1 MKKIFK
7 NIKGKNV
14 DLINLDFKFS
24 NDFWEYSKDK
34 RLYEFLDYP
43 PFKNKSIS
51 NKYLKNLISKSKLSD
66 SNWWFIYKKDIK
78 KVIGSI
84 STININYK
92 KKYFEVGYAL
102 SPDYWGKGLFNESL
116 NLLLK
121 TFLIKFK
128 FNKAFALTHSKNI
141 RSIKSLISNNFKL
154 DGLIRDHSLRV
165 ERKKFEDFLMLS
177 ILQKEYLESSKK
189 INKKTLKNISQL
201 LITRK
206 TNYLKLSLK

>member
-78 KVIGSI
+78 LTQMV
-84 STININYK
+84 
-92 KKYFEVGYAL
+92 
-102 SPDYWGKGLFNESL
+102 
-116 NLLLK
+116 LL
-121 TFLIKFK
+121 
-128 FNKAFALTHSKNI
+128 
-141 RSIKSLISNNFKL
+141 
-154 DGLIRDHSLRV
+154 
-165 ERKKFEDFLMLS
+165 
-177 ILQKEYLESSKK
+177 
-189 INKKTLKNISQL
+189 
-201 LITRK
+201 
-206 TNYLKLSLK
+206 